1 MELTGTEFLERL
13 LGLVNSWWPARTIVE
28 QALAKRYEIHSSG
41 KIIVFEQGCPWKEH
55 LFEIE
60 KEVPISTSP
69 LSLAPSPLY
78 LTVSLSFSLLTSVSI
93 SVFLSFSRSIAKVRS
108 SMLCTRT
115 RMAPGESKPCQPVQ
129 RASIRERSYR
139 PPGVV
144 FEMMLSLH

>member
-69 LSLAPSPLY
+69 LFLAPSPLY
-78 LTVSLSFSLLTSVSI
+78 LTVSVSVCLS
-93 SVFLSFSRSIAKVRS
+93 LSSSRSIAKVRS

-115 RMAPGESKPCQPVQ
+115 PMAHGESKPCLPVQ

-144 FEMMLSLH
+144 FEMMLSPH